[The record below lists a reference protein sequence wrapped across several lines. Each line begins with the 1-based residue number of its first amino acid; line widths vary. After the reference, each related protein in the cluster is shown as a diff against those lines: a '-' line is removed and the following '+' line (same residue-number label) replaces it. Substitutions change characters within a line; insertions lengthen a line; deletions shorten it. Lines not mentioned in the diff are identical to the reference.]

1 MIKVQYLL
9 MCDKGAIPTEDL
21 TDESSMIGNPNF
33 EDIPSDEHSR

>member
-1 MIKVQYLL
+1 

-33 EDIPSDEHSR
+33 EDIPSDEQVILFNEDFL